1 MMIPSKQKPPSPPS
15 TQSGFTI
22 IESLLAILIVSL
34 LMVAIA
40 PTIVLSVATRVQ
52 ARRVELATAAAR
64 TYIDGVKAG
73 TIPQPNSMVP
83 VQAVP
88 SPTVTAPG
96 ATVPVKTFLFTPTV
110 SASQGPPA
118 TALNCPPPATDP
130 QAKGFYCQNPPNPSD
145 PANLNALSLYCINLD
160 GNGCV
165 SGGSNKNLVIQAFRS
180 ITPNSRDVNLPPQ
193 DLDGSKGYLLGV
205 RVYRLDAFDGNSGSL
220 ETMYTTGGKKTAAYA
235 MGGLGYKVGTRQAPL
250 VEMTGEVRPISNA
263 NDPSS
268 AYKDLCTRTGGG
280 VCSP

>member
-1 MMIPSKQKPPSPPS
+1 MLIPSKQKPPSPPL

-52 ARRVELATAAAR
+52 ARRVELATDAAR

-83 VQAVP
+83 VETTPNVA
-88 SPTVTAPG
+88 APG
-96 ATVPVKTFLFTPTV
+96 TTVPVKNFLFDPPV
-110 SASQGPPA
+110 PASQGPPA
-118 TALNCPPPATDP
+118 TALNCSPPATDP
-130 QAKGFYCQNPPNPSD
+130 QAKGFYCQNPPDPSD
-145 PANLNALSLYCINLD
+145 PNNLNVLSLYCINFD

-165 SGGSNKNLVIQAFRS
+165 SGRSNKNLVIQAFRS
-180 ITPNSRDVNLPPQ
+180 ITPNSINPALPPA
-193 DLDGSKGYLLGV
+193 DLNGSKGYLLGV
-205 RVYRLDAFDGNSGSL
+205 RVYRLDAFDGNGGSL
-220 ETMYTTGGKKTAAYA
+220 ETMNTTRGKKTATYA

-250 VEMTGEVRPISNA
+250 VEMTGEVRPNANA

-268 AYKDLCTRTGGG
+268 AYKDLCTRVGGG
-280 VCSP
+280 VCTP